1 MHGSFRRLKTLPHS
15 SAQLERFQE
24 RAFLLS
30 TARSVHNVSKKHVM
44 YCMNSL
50 LRVLRFLT
58 HGFGT
63 KDGFGRTGTLVAA
76 YLIKQHRFRVR
87 EAIAWVRIMRPG
99 SIVGAQQHVLAALE
113 SEPRESPE
121 AVIAPSASPCQLVAM
136 SKVEGP
142 RPVQMSKAAAAGRPC
157 AGGQLSRPSL
167 AHSVPRA
174 LAVRLRR
181 FTPSPTGGEGK
192 RANTETRRALPR
204 QASTSS
210 STSARWTPIWDLR
223 DGKSWTGGGAT
234 RQRLTSSHIN
244 PLELGRPIFLQP
256 LRSAELLT
264 KDALAFVA
272 IPRRDR

>member
-99 SIVGAQQHVLAALE
+99 SIVGAQVTI
-113 SEPRESPE
+113 R
-121 AVIAPSASPCQLVAM
+121 
-136 SKVEGP
+136 
-142 RPVQMSKAAAAGRPC
+142 RQMRN
-157 AGGQLSRPSL
+157 LL
-167 AHSVPRA
+167 MEILHFHSSCTIVWHP
-174 LAVRLRR
+174 
-181 FTPSPTGGEGK
+181 
-192 RANTETRRALPR
+192 
-204 QASTSS
+204 
-210 STSARWTPIWDLR
+210 
-223 DGKSWTGGGAT
+223 
-234 RQRLTSSHIN
+234 
-244 PLELGRPIFLQP
+244 
-256 LRSAELLT
+256 
-264 KDALAFVA
+264 
-272 IPRRDR
+272 